1 MALRPPHQALV
12 GPPLPGPPGPPMM
25 LPPMARAPGPPLGSM
40 AALRPPLVSVNRVL
54 MVRGAVDMEILDSGL
69 MDFVQVCLFPGVLCL
84 CLLTLSLSL
93 CPCISVAESFYFY
106 LFLRRV

>member
-40 AALRPPLVSVNRVL
+40 AALRPPLVSVHRSL
-54 MVRGAVDMEILDSGL
+54 MARSAVGGEILDPGL
-69 MDFVQVCLFPGVLCL
+69 MDCV
-84 CLLTLSLSL
+84 
-93 CPCISVAESFYFY
+93 
-106 LFLRRV
+106 

>member
-40 AALRPPLVSVNRVL
+40 AALRPPLVSVDREL
-54 MVRGAVDMEILDSGL
+54 RVRGAVGREILILAG
-69 MDFVQVCLFPGVLCL
+69 GLCL
-84 CLLTLSLSL
+84 PSLPFPWLFMSLPSHSLTLSLSFPL
-93 CPCISVAESFYFY
+93 SFCGRIF
-106 LFLRRV
+106 LFFFFL

>member
-40 AALRPPLVSVNRVL
+40 AALRPPLVSVYREL
-54 MVRGAVDMEILDSGL
+54 RVRGAVGREALILARWAVSTKSAFPVAFHVSAFSL
-69 MDFVQVCLFPGVLCL
+69 SDFVSVFPSF
-84 CLLTLSLSL
+84 LLWPYLS
-93 CPCISVAESFYFY
+93 VFF
-106 LFLRRV
+106 FL